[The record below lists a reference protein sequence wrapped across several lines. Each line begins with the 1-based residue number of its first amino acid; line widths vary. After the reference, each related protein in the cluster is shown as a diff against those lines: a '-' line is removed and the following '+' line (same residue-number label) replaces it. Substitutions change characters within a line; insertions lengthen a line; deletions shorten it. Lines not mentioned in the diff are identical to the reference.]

1 MTPDAIFDRVEDID
15 LALLRAWDIRGLVLD
30 LDNTIVPWHTSDLR
44 PSISAWFAGLVQG
57 GVRGCLLTNNYGKQ
71 ASVVARALGTPIVLG
86 ALKPVPFGY
95 RRSLEHLQ
103 IEARHA
109 LGVGDQLYT
118 DVLGAKLAG
127 MRAALVQP
135 IGRREFPTTRLMR
148 VFERPVLEHLRRGG
162 MPGA

>member
-1 MTPDAIFDRVEDID
+1 
-15 LALLRAWDIRGLVLD
+15 LRTWDIRGLVLD

-44 PSISAWFAGLVQG
+44 PSILKWLAGLVQG
-57 GVRGCLLTNNYGKQ
+57 GVRSCLLTNNYGKQ
-71 ASVVARALGTPIVLG
+71 ASVVARALGTPLVLG

-127 MRAALVQP
+127 MRAVLVRP

-148 VFERPVLEHLRRGG
+148 ILERPVLEHLRRGG
-162 MPGA
+162 MDGA